1 MKAWMLATAVAALA
15 LAGCNQTPSDT
26 AGPTAETAGVASGIS
41 PLAFEGALEA
51 VGPEGAWRLSIAP
64 EAGITLNEIEA
75 GVTTQA
81 AYSQPVGADTA
92 VEIGSAPIRVRVTP
106 GPCANGMAGVSYD
119 WNVQVTRDGQP
130 PLNGC
135 LYRPWTTHIVALLPA
150 VRSCLRLSPGE
161 ASISYLRNDGDGAA
175 FMRVVGET
183 GTELDCTMVAG
194 GTNPQTMPANPSRFP
209 GERDALFYP
218 SPGQDPGG
226 ECYAAPEVRDGAG
239 AVVGWLAEPVA
250 GC

>member
-1 MKAWMLATAVAALA
+1 MWMAAAAIAALA
-15 LAGCNQTPSDT
+15 LAACTPTPVDT
-26 AGPTAETAGVASGIS
+26 AEPAADAASTMSGPS

-81 AYSQPVGADTA
+81 AYSQPVG
-92 VEIGSAPIRVRVTP
+92 VEAGVDIGSAPIRVRITP
-106 GPCANGMAGVSYD
+106 GPCSNGMAGVAYD

-135 LYRPWTTHIVALLPA
+135 LYRPWTTQIVALLPQ

-161 ASISYLRNDGDGAA
+161 ASVSYLRNDGEGAA
-175 FMRVVGET
+175 FMRIVGET
-183 GTELDCTMVAG
+183 GAELDCTIVAG
-194 GTNPQTMPANPSRFP
+194 GTNPQTMPPQGARYP
-209 GERDALFYP
+209 GEQDALFFP
-218 SPGQDPGG
+218 APGQNPGG
-226 ECYAAPEVRDGAG
+226 ECYAAPEVRDGDG
-239 AVVGWLAEPVA
+239 AVVGWLADPT